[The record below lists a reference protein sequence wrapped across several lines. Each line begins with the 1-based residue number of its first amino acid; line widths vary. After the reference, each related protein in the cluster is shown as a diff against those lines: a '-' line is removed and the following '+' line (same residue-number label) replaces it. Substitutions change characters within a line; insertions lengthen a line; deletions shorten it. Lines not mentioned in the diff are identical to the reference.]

1 MSPTK
6 DPLIPY
12 IYIKMQG
19 MQVFRKSKNKLIG
32 MVNEPNIQL
41 NFSYLQSE
49 EDEEFEL
56 DEDIIKLTDNIFYRN
71 GIIDKNIL

>member
-1 MSPTK
+1 
-6 DPLIPY
+6 
-12 IYIKMQG
+12 MQG